1 MKKKIPQAVAMILL
15 ATALQAQDVKPT
27 GRGTGATPVRA
38 QSEISAALRNF
49 LAHVDDPATHENW
62 WSDDLVYTGSSGAV
76 RTKQEIVKAVR
87 ADARKPKGPKDTPG
101 TFEAEDIKVSQ
112 YGEVAVLTFRLVSRQ
127 ADKVDYYRNMG
138 VLEKRDGRWQVVA
151 WQATKAPDYK
161 PEGDKKPTG
170 KE

>member
-27 GRGTGATPVRA
+27 GRDTAATAVRA
-38 QSEISAALRNF
+38 QSEISAALKNF

-62 WSDDLVYTGSSGAV
+62 WADDLVYTGSSGAV
-76 RTKQEIVKAVR
+76 RTKQEIVKSVR
-87 ADARKPKGPKDTPG
+87 EGAGTPKDPKAKPG
-101 TFEAEDIKVSQ
+101 TFDAEDIKVSQ

-127 ADKVDYYRNMG
+127 ADKVDYYRNTG

-151 WQATKAPDYK
+151 WQATKAPEYK